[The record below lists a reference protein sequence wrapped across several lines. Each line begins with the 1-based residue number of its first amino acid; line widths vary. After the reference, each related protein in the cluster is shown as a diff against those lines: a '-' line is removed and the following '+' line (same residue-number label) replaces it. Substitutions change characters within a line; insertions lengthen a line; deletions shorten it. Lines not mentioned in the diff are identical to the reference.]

1 MILICFRTL
10 YWILKENLNLEIP
23 NLKVR
28 ILQVGKI
35 MIMKKEWI
43 QQIILVILKTMN
55 KYMTRSIV

>member
-35 MIMKKEWI
+35 MIMKKE
-43 QQIILVILKTMN
+43 
-55 KYMTRSIV
+55 